1 MWSTAG
7 WRTCLSVAPPSSN
20 INLTHRRFQDLNQ
33 DDPFVRSTL
42 LQWAASL
49 KGIGFD
55 GLRIDTVPE
64 VKPSFRSEFTQAA
77 GMYTLGNAVIF
88 CSFAH
93 FAAVRVCC
101 IARICNIKPE
111 PQEKR

>member
-1 MWSTAG
+1 MSSTAG
-7 WRTCLSVAPPSSN
+7 WRTYLSVAPPSSN
-20 INLTHRRFQDLNQ
+20 INLMHRQFQDLNQ

-64 VKPSFRSEFTQAA
+64 VKPSFWSEFTQAA
-77 GMYTLGNAVIF
+77 GMYTVGNAVILF
-88 CSFAH
+88 HRRTSLLFACV
-93 FAAVRVCC
+93 ASRESAS
-101 IARICNIKPE
+101 
-111 PQEKR
+111 